1 MKLALT
7 SPRPRKLSH
16 TRTAVYLGFER
27 EDGMWDIEAALTD
40 IKTYNVVLT
49 SEEEREAGQP
59 IHGLNIRLT
68 VDDQFI
74 IHDVVTDMAHIPN
87 PECDKAPQSMQ
98 SLIGCTLG
106 SGWRKTIDTHIG
118 GIAGCT
124 HLREMLFN
132 MATTAYQTIPSALR
146 FRNQQA
152 GLLDFVPTTP
162 PPHVGK
168 CISWAFDGPLVQR
181 HYPMFYKKTGDTK

>member
-49 SEEEREAGQP
+49 SEEEREAGKP

-106 SGWRKTIDTHIG
+106 SGWRCTKGPSKAHEMHLPTCG
-118 GIAGCT
+118 GGVVGTQSSKPACWF
-124 HLREMLFN
+124 LNR
-132 MATTAYQTIPSALR
+132 SA
-146 FRNQQA
+146 
-152 GLLDFVPTTP
+152 
-162 PPHVGK
+162 
-168 CISWAFDGPLVQR
+168 DGIVW
-181 HYPMFYKKTGDTK
+181 